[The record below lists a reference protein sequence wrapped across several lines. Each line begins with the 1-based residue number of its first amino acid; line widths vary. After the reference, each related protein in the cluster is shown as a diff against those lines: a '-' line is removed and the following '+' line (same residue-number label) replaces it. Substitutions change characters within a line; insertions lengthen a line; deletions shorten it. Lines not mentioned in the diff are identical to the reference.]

1 MNNDN
6 IKQILAPVDYFCAAT
21 NFEQF
26 CLWKEHQENLNWID
40 ESSDVIFQIGL
51 INDDVDRVIVVA
63 LSFATIENKVI
74 CFFNVVS
81 RYNDKEVVANFI
93 KHFAT
98 TYNGRLTVT
107 DAQNFSHILN
117 FLNNE

>member
-1 MNNDN
+1 MNNNN

-26 CLWKEHQENLNWID
+26 CLWKEHQESLNWID
-40 ESSDVIFQIGL
+40 ESSDVIFQI
-51 INDDVDRVIVVA
+51 DKVIVVA
-63 LSFATIENKVI
+63 LSFATIKNKVI
-74 CFFNVVS
+74 CFFDVVS

-93 KHFAT
+93 KQFAP
-98 TYNGRLTVT
+98 TYNGRLAVT
-107 DAQNFSHILN
+107 NAQNFSHILN